1 MGMVRMGRMG
11 RMGEAHQVIR
21 LRTTGLPTVRH
32 PLLLHLVR
40 VCLVGQLQPRFRL
53 EGRILVGLIWWLL
66 QLLLPRV
73 TITTT
78 TTTTTTTA
86 AIPQTRIA
94 TPLLARAPFQYLV

>member
-1 MGMVRMGRMG
+1 MGMGMGRMGRMG

-73 TITTT
+73 T